1 MRHTA
6 RNAQG
11 SQLGV
16 RPSAEFCMISF
27 YLQPLADGIRYKLGG
42 LSPLKSAISVI
53 EELSCYHMTGF
64 RSISKEMVGCTVNSL
79 TYKLT
84 DRWNFRRGSSRLSA
98 LYG

>member
-11 SQLGV
+11 SQLGM

-53 EELSCYHMTGF
+53 EELSCYHMTIDRIQIYIEGDGGMH
-64 RSISKEMVGCTVNSL
+64 SKLFDV
-79 TYKLT
+79 
-84 DRWNFRRGSSRLSA
+84 
-98 LYG
+98 